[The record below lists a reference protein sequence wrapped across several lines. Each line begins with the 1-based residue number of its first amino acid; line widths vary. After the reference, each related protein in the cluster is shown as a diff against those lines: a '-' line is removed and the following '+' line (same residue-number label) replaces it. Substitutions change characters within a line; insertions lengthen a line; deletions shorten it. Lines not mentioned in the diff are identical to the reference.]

1 MKKQKFVLVN
11 SLPLDI
17 VSGGNVYNQNLCTA
31 FANKDI
37 EIDYLFTN
45 EIEKTILGL
54 DEEYIILVDSFC
66 LNEKVNW
73 INVIDRKLILLLHLA
88 PSADDQK
95 NTEKRNEIIEVEK
108 FVFKNF
114 PIITAGKKAIEY
126 IESNYNFHVDSY
138 EIVPPAI
145 SSSWI
150 EKTTYNLLP
159 KKLLVIGT
167 ITERKGY
174 KRLIET
180 LSLLKET
187 DWICDCYGSVSDATL
202 MQEITRLIKE
212 KGLEKRIRFFGT
224 IDNSKMNYL
233 QTTYDLLVQLSDE
246 ENNSVALMEAIA
258 SGLPFVS
265 TPTGNHHYY
274 KENKCGLIT
283 SGFESETIAKEIQP
297 ILEEPQAYELLV
309 QSLSSFTPNTWD
321 KNVDTI
327 LNFTKKLW
335 N

>member
-11 SLPLDI
+11 ALPLDI
-17 VSGGNVYNQNLCTA
+17 VSGGNVYNQNLCDA
-31 FANKDI
+31 FANKGI
-37 EIDYLFTN
+37 KIDYFYTK

-54 DEEYIILVDSFC
+54 DKENIILVDSFC

-73 INVIDRKLILLLHLA
+73 INLIDRKIILLLHLA

-95 NTEKRNEIIEVEK
+95 NSEKLQEIIEIEK

-126 IESNYNFHVDSY
+126 IESIYNYEVERY

-145 SSSWI
+145 SASWTK
-150 EKTTYNLLP
+150 KTNYNLLP

-180 LSLLKET
+180 LSLLKEN
-187 DWICDCYGSVSDATL
+187 DWICDCYGSVSDVTL
-202 MQEITRLIKE
+202 MTEITNLVKS
-212 KGLEKRIRFFGT
+212 KGLENRIQFLGT
-224 IDNSKMNYL
+224 IDNSKMNLL

-283 SGFESETIAKEIQP
+283 SGFESETIAKELQP
-297 ILEEPQAYELLV
+297 ILEEPPTYELLV
-309 QSLSSFTPNTWD
+309 QSLSTVAPNTWK
-321 KNVDTI
+321 KNIDSI
-327 LNFTKKLW
+327 LTFTNKLW
-335 N
+335 K

>member
-11 SLPLDI
+11 ALPLDI
-17 VSGGNVYNQNLCTA
+17 VSGGNVYNQNLCAA
-31 FANKDI
+31 FENKGI
-37 EIDYLFTN
+37 EMDYFYTK

-54 DEEYIILVDSFC
+54 DEESIILVDSFC

-73 INVIDRKLILLLHLA
+73 INLLNRKIILLLHLA

-126 IESNYNFHVDSY
+126 IESNYNFHVNSY
-138 EIVPPAI
+138 QIVPPAI

-150 EKTTYNLLP
+150 KKANYNLLP

-187 DWICDCYGSVSDATL
+187 DWICDCYGSISDTTL

-212 KGLEKRIRFFGT
+212 NGLENRIQFLGT
-224 IDNSKMNYL
+224 IDNSKMNLL
-233 QTTYDLLVQLSDE
+233 QTTYDLLAQLSDE

-258 SGLPFVS
+258 SGLPFIS
-265 TPTGNHHYY
+265 TPTGNHHHY
-274 KENKCGLIT
+274 KENKCGFIT
-283 SGFESETIAKEIQP
+283 SGFESETIAKELKS
-297 ILEEPQAYELLV
+297 ILEVPKNYELLV
-309 QSLSSFTPNTWD
+309 QSLSTIAPNTWD
-321 KNVDTI
+321 KNIDSI
-327 LNFTKKLW
+327 LNFTNKLW